1 MYKSVVMDCQL
12 ASFAEVKVKSFV
24 SLLFPNLLALIRVP
38 VFQIA
43 NPKDRK
49 EIRVCMMG
57 RMNIRSRKR
66 KKIENERDYLAK
78 INRGGRAERMGKSTA
93 ESGEVFQK
101 AGSCV
106 HEVGECIVG
115 SHEYT
120 ALVYDL
126 KVGPSWD
133 ARISLTLVRLSLTIV
148 KS

>member
-1 MYKSVVMDCQL
+1 
-12 ASFAEVKVKSFV
+12 
-24 SLLFPNLLALIRVP
+24 
-38 VFQIA
+38 
-43 NPKDRK
+43 
-49 EIRVCMMG
+49 MG

-78 INRGGRAERMGKSTA
+78 INRGGRAERMGESRA

-101 AGSCV
+101 TSCV
-106 HEVGECIVG
+106 REVGECIVG

-148 KS
+148 TS